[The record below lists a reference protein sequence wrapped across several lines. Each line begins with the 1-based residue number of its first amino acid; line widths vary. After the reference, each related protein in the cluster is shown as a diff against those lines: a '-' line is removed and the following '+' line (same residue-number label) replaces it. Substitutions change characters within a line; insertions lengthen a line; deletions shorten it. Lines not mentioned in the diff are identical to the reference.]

1 MTPTFGFNYPQTADL
16 RYNALIMK
24 TRFAIDLLCFWL
36 VLGAWQVC
44 KAQSNLLFFTRLS
57 NGLTVVVKERHSVPL
72 VAIDLWMRAGA
83 REERNGEDGAA
94 HFLEHMLFRGT
105 TERPGEGADVAAE
118 RFGASLDAETGP
130 DALHIYTTVEVAHF
144 APVLHIIGDVAQHAA
159 LPDSAM
165 EKERGIILDELAH
178 READPIDR
186 LITLLYTHTYSSKA
200 PYHRSPGG
208 TPEGIALRARDTLM
222 AFYQRCCTPER
233 SVLVLVGDVTPKQVL
248 PEVEQVFGGW
258 QVAAATTPQTLVE
271 QEPQWP
277 EVALLTVKGSGAQWM
292 AGVALRAPRAANKTM
307 VAAGFVVAN
316 LLQMVF
322 ADHDPEADLQVHFS
336 PRRDPSLYILTF
348 RADSQERLRQRGLEL
363 IHLLQQLRLSVPT
376 EPFLEAR
383 QRAIGRLDYQ
393 TETDEGYAAAI
404 GEALTTDGDLPDR
417 LRERLQNLTL
427 QDIQPFLSRY
437 LNPQNAFTVIMEPAS
452 STNAPA
458 GSRP

>member
-1 MTPTFGFNYPQTADL
+1 
-16 RYNALIMK
+16 MK
-24 TRFAIDLLCFWL
+24 TRFAIGLLGCWL
-36 VLGAWQVC
+36 VLGAWQAC
-44 KAQSNLLFFTRLS
+44 KAESSSLCITRLS

-83 REERNGEDGAA
+83 REERHGEDGAA

-105 TERPGEGADVAAE
+105 TERPGEGADIAAE

-144 APVLHIIGDVAQHAA
+144 APVLQIVGDVAQHAS

-165 EKERGIILDELAH
+165 EKERGIILDELAR

-186 LITLLYTHTYSSKA
+186 LITLLYEHTYPSNA

-222 AFYQRCCTPER
+222 AFYQRCCTPDR

-258 QVAAATTPQTLVE
+258 QAAATTSPQTVAD

-277 EVALLTVKGSGAQWM
+277 EVSLLTVKGSAPQWM

-307 VAAGFVVAN
+307 VAAGFVVAD
-316 LLQMVF
+316 LLQMAF
-322 ADHDPEADLQVHFS
+322 ADQDPEADLQVHFS

-348 RADSQERLRQRGLEL
+348 RAESQEQLRQTGFQL
-363 IHLLQQLRLSVPT
+363 IHLLQQLRLSVP
-376 EPFLEAR
+376 PALFLEAR

-393 TETDEGYAAAI
+393 TETDEGYASAI

-417 LRERLQNLTL
+417 LRERLQNLTP
-427 QDIQPFLSRY
+427 QDIQPFLIRY
-437 LNPQNAFTVIMEPAS
+437 LNQQNAFTVIMEPAS
-452 STNAPA
+452 SPKAPA
-458 GSRP
+458 GSRRP